1 MTRQPV
7 GPRWEPETEAGPQIL
22 IVDDSVDLCELI
34 TELLSLSGYV
44 TAIASDGAAALRLL
58 RDGLRPRMI
67 LLEGGVPVVDGLG
80 FLENAEGLLEGVS
93 IVWMTGDDAEV
104 EHPAVAGTLRKPFE
118 LDDLLR
124 VVRLHAGDGGPART
138 ARTIS

>member
-1 MTRQPV
+1 M
-7 GPRWEPETEAGPQIL
+7 WELETEAGPHVL

-44 TAIASDGAAALRLL
+44 TAIAGDGATALRLL

-67 LLEGGVPVVDGLG
+67 LLDRSVPVLDGLG
-80 FLENAEGLLEGVS
+80 FLENADGLLQGIS

-124 VVRLHAGDGGPART
+124 VVRLHAGDGEPAGRST
-138 ARTIS
+138 LS